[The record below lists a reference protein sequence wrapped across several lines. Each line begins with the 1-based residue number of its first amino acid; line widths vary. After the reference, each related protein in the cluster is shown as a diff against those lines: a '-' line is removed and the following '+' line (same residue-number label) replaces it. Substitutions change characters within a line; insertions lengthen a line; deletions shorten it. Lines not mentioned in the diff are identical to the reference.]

1 MRIRTT
7 IFLTAVVAGAF
18 LFATFEASAQPHH
31 RPGDRHVELLDNG
44 YVLTV
49 TSDDADE
56 VEQIQQFAQRREQ
69 RASMTEEERAQMRG
83 ERQQLREQRRERVE
97 SLRESV
103 TVTTSRDEDVLT
115 VTMVSDDEES
125 VEFLQRERQRR
136 GHPDVTREQINIEN
150 GVRLVFESDNT
161 EALDHIATRF
171 ENRQHHRAGREEGQ
185 RHRRQGR
192 SRHRRGQV
200 EGANREVEYLDN
212 GVRVTV
218 TSDDAEVVDEL
229 HEKAERMQS
238 CSGR

>member
-1 MRIRTT
+1 
-7 IFLTAVVAGAF
+7 VVGTF
-18 LFATFEASAQPHH
+18 TLATLEASAQPHH
-31 RPGDRHVELLDNG
+31 RPGDRNVELLDNG

-49 TSDDADE
+49 TSDDPDE
-56 VEQIQQFAQRREQ
+56 IEQIQQFAERREQ
-69 RASMTEEERAQMRG
+69 RASMSDEEREQMRE
-83 ERQQLREQRRERVE
+83 ERRQMREQRRERME

-103 TVTTSRDEDVLT
+103 TVTTSRDGDALS

-136 GHPDVTREQINIEN
+136 GHPDVAREQTNLEN
-150 GVRLVFESDNT
+150 GVRLVFQSENAET
-161 EALDHIATRF
+161 LDRIQARF
-171 ENRQHHRAGREEGQ
+171 ENREQRRAGRGEGQ

-192 SRHRRGQV
+192 NRHRRGQV

-218 TSDDAEVVDEL
+218 TSEDADVVEEL

-238 CSGR
+238 CSNR